1 MKTYIVTV
9 LIFLVPCSSYC
20 QDLNIQFAKPFY
32 LQIDSPKRFTN
43 YYNTGFDSITIENA
57 DLIYLTN
64 FKKLSNI
71 ESIRQLTPVRIKI
84 NCFYSLIDSSVNLIE
99 YSWEADR
106 EEMNLMFKQFERN
119 KKRISNYFKS
129 AGKADYND
137 AFYRN
142 WSGHVATWSNKN
154 VTVIQWFYVTTQNK
168 IGIKVFTW

>member
-1 MKTYIVTV
+1 MKTYR
-9 LIFLVPCSSYC
+9 LIALILLVPWYSYC
-20 QDLNIQFAKPFY
+20 QDLCILFTKPYY
-32 LQIDSPKRFTN
+32 LQIDSLERFKN
-43 YYNTGFDSITIENA
+43 YYNFVFDSITVENA
-57 DLIYLTN
+57 DLISLSN
-64 FKKLSNI
+64 FKELS
-71 ESIRQLTPVRIKI
+71 SKQFVKQSAPVRNKVTY
-84 NCFYSLIDSSVNLIE
+84 FYSQTDSSVSIIE
-99 YSWEADR
+99 YSWESDR
-106 EEMNLMFKQFERN
+106 EEMDLMFKQLEKN